1 MAILTRKGFL
11 LLDSMSRI
19 YIFNQSCQTR
29 GPEVNLAGRK
39 GLSVL
44 CLTSKCLGSS
54 VLTTTEYLLL
64 CLGRQM
70 YL

>member
-19 YIFNQSCQTR
+19 IFLTKVVR
-29 GPEVNLAGRK
+29 LEVPEVNLAGRK

-54 VLTTTEYLLL
+54 V
-64 CLGRQM
+64 
-70 YL
+70 